1 MGKKSNALGIGL
13 NSIISNHSTPLD
25 ESISKD
31 ENGNSIQI
39 EKINLD
45 LIDANPYQPRTEFNE
60 EELLE
65 LAETIQEQ
73 GLIQPITVR
82 KFNGRYQIVSGERRT
97 RAARLAGWKTIDA
110 YVHELLSDKKMAE
123 WSLIEN
129 IQRVDLNAIEVAKS
143 YTQLLENYGYTHDDL
158 AKSVGKSRAVITNSL
173 RLLKLPEQV
182 QTWIIEGKISQSAAR
197 ALLSPGI
204 SDPEAVA
211 RDIIEKG
218 MNVRNIETLAK
229 NNETKEQNPEKT
241 KKEIKPLDP
250 NIQAF
255 IQKMEEFFGT
265 KVKLQQTADD
275 SSKGKLIIDYYS
287 FEDLTRIQEKM
298 EGLN

>member
-1 MGKKSNALGIGL
+1 MALGQGL
-13 NSIISNHSTPLD
+13 STIMQSHAQTLND
-25 ESISKD
+25 QLNQD
-31 ENGNSIQI
+31 ENGNTIQVK
-39 EKINLD
+39 KINLD
-45 LIDANPYQPRTEFNE
+45 LIDPNPYQPRTEFNE
-60 EELLE
+60 EELVE
-65 LAETIQEQ
+65 LAETIEQQ

-97 RAARLAGWKTIDA
+97 RAARLAGWTTIDA

-129 IQRVDLNAIEVAKS
+129 IQRVDLNAVEVAKS
-143 YTQLLENYGYTHDDL
+143 YEKLIENYGYTHDDL
-158 AKSVGKSRAVITNSL
+158 AKSVGKSRSAVTNAL

-182 QTWIIEGKISQSAAR
+182 QAWISEGKISQSAAR
-197 ALLSPGI
+197 TLLSPEI

-218 MNVRNIETLAK
+218 MNVREIEQISK
-229 NNETKEQNPEKT
+229 DK
-241 KKEIKPLDP
+241 KKEKAPKDPAVETPLDP
-250 NIQAF
+250 NIVSF
-255 IQKMEEFFGT
+255 LKKMEEFFGT
-265 KVKLQQTADD
+265 SVKLQKGSENA
-275 SSKGKLIIDYYS
+275 SKGKLIIDYYS

>member
-73 GLIQPITVR
+73 GVIQAVTVR

-97 RAARLAGWKTIDA
+97 RAARLAGWTTIDA

-143 YTQLLENYGYTHDDL
+143 YEKLIENYGYTHDDL
-158 AKSVGKSRAVITNSL
+158 AKSVGKSRSAVTNAL

-182 QTWIIEGKISQSAAR
+182 QAWISEGKISQSAAR
-197 ALLSPGI
+197 TLLSPEI

-218 MNVRNIETLAK
+218 MNVREIEQISK
-229 NNETKEQNPEKT
+229 DK
-241 KKEIKPLDP
+241 KKEKATKDPAVETPLDP
-250 NIQAF
+250 NIASF
-255 IQKMEEFFGT
+255 LKKMEEFFGT
-265 KVKLQQTADD
+265 SVKLQKGSENA
-275 SSKGKLIIDYYS
+275 SKGKLIIDYYS

>member
-1 MGKKSNALGIGL
+1 MALGQGL
-13 NSIISNHSTPLD
+13 STIMQSHAQTLND
-25 ESISKD
+25 QLNQD
-31 ENGNSIQI
+31 ENGNTIQVK
-39 EKINLD
+39 KINLD
-45 LIDANPYQPRTEFNE
+45 LIDPNPYQPRTEFNE
-60 EELLE
+60 EELVE
-65 LAETIQEQ
+65 LAETIEQQ

-97 RAARLAGWKTIDA
+97 RAARLAGWTTIDA

-123 WSLIEN
+123 WSLIET

-143 YTQLLENYGYTHDDL
+143 YEKLIENYGYTHDDL
-158 AKSVGKSRAVITNSL
+158 ATSVGKSRSAVTNAL

-182 QTWIIEGKISQSAAR
+182 QAWISEGKISQSAAR
-197 ALLSPGI
+197 TLLSPEI

-218 MNVRNIETLAK
+218 MNVREIEQISK
-229 NNETKEQNPEKT
+229 DK
-241 KKEIKPLDP
+241 KKEKASKDPAVETPLDP
-250 NIQAF
+250 NIVSF
-255 IQKMEEFFGT
+255 LKKMEEFFGT
-265 KVKLQQTADD
+265 SVKLQKGSENA
-275 SSKGKLIIDYYS
+275 SKGKLIIDYYS

>member
-1 MGKKSNALGIGL
+1 MALGQGL
-13 NSIISNHSTPLD
+13 STIMQSHAQTLND
-25 ESISKD
+25 QLNQD
-31 ENGNSIQI
+31 ENGNTIQVK
-39 EKINLD
+39 KINLD
-45 LIDANPYQPRTEFNE
+45 LIDPNPYQPRTEFNE
-60 EELLE
+60 EELDE
-65 LAETIQEQ
+65 LAETIEQQ
-73 GLIQPITVR
+73 GLFQPITVR

-97 RAARLAGWKTIDA
+97 RAARLAGWTTIDA

-143 YTQLLENYGYTHDDL
+143 YEKLIENYGYTHDDL
-158 AKSVGKSRAVITNSL
+158 AKSVGKSRSAVTNAL

-182 QTWIIEGKISQSAAR
+182 QAWISEGKLSQSAAR
-197 ALLSPGI
+197 TLLSPEI

-218 MNVRNIETLAK
+218 MNVREIEQISK
-229 NNETKEQNPEKT
+229 DK
-241 KKEIKPLDP
+241 KKEKAPKDPTVETPLDP
-250 NIQAF
+250 NIVSF
-255 IQKMEEFFGT
+255 LKKMEEFFGT
-265 KVKLQQTADD
+265 SVKLQKGSENA
-275 SSKGKLIIDYYS
+275 SKGKLIIDYYS

>member
-1 MGKKSNALGIGL
+1 MALGQGL
-13 NSIISNHSTPLD
+13 STIMQSHAQTLND
-25 ESISKD
+25 QLNQD
-31 ENGNSIQI
+31 ENGNTIQVK
-39 EKINLD
+39 KINLD
-45 LIDANPYQPRTEFNE
+45 LIDPNPYQPRTEFNE
-60 EELLE
+60 EELVE
-65 LAETIQEQ
+65 LAETIEQQ

-97 RAARLAGWKTIDA
+97 RAARLAGWTTIDA

-143 YTQLLENYGYTHDDL
+143 YEKLIENYGYTHDDL
-158 AKSVGKSRAVITNSL
+158 AKSVGKSRSAVTNAL

-182 QTWIIEGKISQSAAR
+182 QAWISEGKLSQSAAR
-197 ALLSPGI
+197 TLLSPEI

-218 MNVRNIETLAK
+218 MNVREIEQISK
-229 NNETKEQNPEKT
+229 DK
-241 KKEIKPLDP
+241 KKEKAPKDPAVETPLDP
-250 NIQAF
+250 NIASF
-255 IQKMEEFFGT
+255 LKKMEEFFGT
-265 KVKLQQTADD
+265 SVKLQKGSENA
-275 SSKGKLIIDYYS
+275 SKGKLIIDYYS

>member
-1 MGKKSNALGIGL
+1 MGKKSMALGQGL
-13 NSIISNHSTPLD
+13 STIMQSHAQTLND
-25 ESISKD
+25 QLNQD
-31 ENGNSIQI
+31 ENGNAIKV

-45 LIDANPYQPRTEFNE
+45 LIDTNPYQPRTEFNE
-60 EELLE
+60 DELVE
-65 LAETIQEQ
+65 LAETIEQQ

-97 RAARLAGWKTIDA
+97 RAARLAGWTTIDA

-143 YTQLLENYGYTHDDL
+143 YEKLIENYGYTHDDL
-158 AKSVGKSRAVITNSL
+158 AKSVGKSRSAVTNAL

-182 QTWIIEGKISQSAAR
+182 QAWISEGKLSQSAAR
-197 ALLSPGI
+197 SLLSPEI
-204 SDPEAVA
+204 TDPESVA

-218 MNVRNIETLAK
+218 MNVREIEQISK
-229 NNETKEQNPEKT
+229 DK
-241 KKEIKPLDP
+241 KKEKASKDPIAETPLDP
-250 NIQAF
+250 NIVSF
-255 IQKMEEFFGT
+255 LKKMEEFFGT
-265 KVKLQQTADD
+265 SVKLQKGSDNA
-275 SSKGKLIIDYYS
+275 SKGKLIIDYYS

>member
-1 MGKKSNALGIGL
+1 MALGQGL
-13 NSIISNHSTPLD
+13 STIMQSHAQTLND
-25 ESISKD
+25 QLNQD
-31 ENGNSIQI
+31 ENGNTIQVK
-39 EKINLD
+39 KINLD
-45 LIDANPYQPRTEFNE
+45 LIDPNPYQPRTEFNE
-60 EELLE
+60 EELVE
-65 LAETIQEQ
+65 LAETIEQQ

-97 RAARLAGWKTIDA
+97 RAARLAGWTTIDA

-143 YTQLLENYGYTHDDL
+143 YEKLIENYGYTHDDL
-158 AKSVGKSRAVITNSL
+158 AKSVGKSRSAVTNAL

-182 QTWIIEGKISQSAAR
+182 QAWISEGKISQSAAR
-197 ALLSPGI
+197 TLLSPEI

-218 MNVRNIETLAK
+218 MNVREIEQISK
-229 NNETKEQNPEKT
+229 DK
-241 KKEIKPLDP
+241 KKEKASKDPAVEPPLDP
-250 NIQAF
+250 NIVSF
-255 IQKMEEFFGT
+255 LKKMEEFFGT
-265 KVKLQQTADD
+265 SVKLQKGSENA
-275 SSKGKLIIDYYS
+275 SKGKLIIDYYS

>member
-1 MGKKSNALGIGL
+1 MALGQGL
-13 NSIISNHSTPLD
+13 STIMQSHAQTLND
-25 ESISKD
+25 QLNQD
-31 ENGNSIQI
+31 ENGNAIKV

-45 LIDANPYQPRTEFNE
+45 LIDTNPYQPRKEFNE
-60 EELLE
+60 DELVE
-65 LAETIQEQ
+65 LAETIEQQ

-97 RAARLAGWKTIDA
+97 RAARLAGWTTIDA

-129 IQRVDLNAIEVAKS
+129 IQRVDLNAIEIAKS
-143 YTQLLENYGYTHDDL
+143 YEKLIENYGYTHDDL
-158 AKSVGKSRAVITNSL
+158 AKSVGKSRSAVTNAL

-182 QTWIIEGKISQSAAR
+182 QAWISEGKLSQSAAR
-197 ALLSPGI
+197 SLLSPEI
-204 SDPEAVA
+204 TDPESVA

-218 MNVRNIETLAK
+218 MNVREIENLAK
-229 NNETKEQNPEKT
+229 EN
-241 KKEIKPLDP
+241 KKEKAPKEPVTETPLDP
-250 NIQAF
+250 NIVSF
-255 IQKMEEFFGT
+255 LKKMEEFFGT
-265 KVKLQQTADD
+265 SVKLQKGTENA
-275 SSKGKLIIDYYS
+275 SKGKLIIDYYS

>member
-1 MGKKSNALGIGL
+1 MALGQGL
-13 NSIISNHSTPLD
+13 STIMQSHAQTLND
-25 ESISKD
+25 QLNQD
-31 ENGNSIQI
+31 ENGNTIQVK
-39 EKINLD
+39 KINLD
-45 LIDANPYQPRTEFNE
+45 LIDPNPYQPRTEFNE
-60 EELLE
+60 EELVE
-65 LAETIQEQ
+65 LAETIEQQ

-97 RAARLAGWKTIDA
+97 RAARLAGWTTIDA

-143 YTQLLENYGYTHDDL
+143 YEKLIENYGYTHDDL
-158 AKSVGKSRAVITNSL
+158 AKSVGKSRSAVTNAL

-182 QTWIIEGKISQSAAR
+182 QAWISEGKLSQSAAR
-197 ALLSPGI
+197 TLLSPEI
-204 SDPEAVA
+204 SDPETVA

-218 MNVRNIETLAK
+218 MNVREIEQISK
-229 NNETKEQNPEKT
+229 DK
-241 KKEIKPLDP
+241 KKEKAPKDPAVETPLDP
-250 NIQAF
+250 NIVSF
-255 IQKMEEFFGT
+255 LKKMEEFFGT
-265 KVKLQQTADD
+265 SVKLQKGSENA
-275 SSKGKLIIDYYS
+275 SKGKLIIDYYS

>member
-1 MGKKSNALGIGL
+1 MALGQGL
-13 NSIISNHSTPLD
+13 STIMQSHSQTLND
-25 ESISKD
+25 QLNQD
-31 ENGNSIQI
+31 ENGNAIKV

-45 LIDANPYQPRTEFNE
+45 LIDTNPYQPRTEFNE
-60 EELLE
+60 DELVE
-65 LAETIQEQ
+65 LAETIEQQ

-97 RAARLAGWKTIDA
+97 RAARLAGWTTIDA

-143 YTQLLENYGYTHDDL
+143 YEKLIENYGYTHDDL
-158 AKSVGKSRAVITNSL
+158 AKSVGKSRSAVTNAL

-182 QTWIIEGKISQSAAR
+182 QAWISEGKLSQSAAR
-197 ALLSPGI
+197 SLLSPEI
-204 SDPEAVA
+204 TDPESVA

-218 MNVRNIETLAK
+218 MNVREIEQISK
-229 NNETKEQNPEKT
+229 DK
-241 KKEIKPLDP
+241 KKEKASKDPIAETPLDP
-250 NIQAF
+250 NIVSF
-255 IQKMEEFFGT
+255 LKKMEEFFGT
-265 KVKLQQTADD
+265 SVKLQKGSDNA
-275 SSKGKLIIDYYS
+275 SKGKLIIDYYS

>member
-1 MGKKSNALGIGL
+1 MALGQGL
-13 NSIISNHSTPLD
+13 STIMQSHAQTLND
-25 ESISKD
+25 QLNQD
-31 ENGNSIQI
+31 ENGNTIQVK
-39 EKINLD
+39 KINLD
-45 LIDANPYQPRTEFNE
+45 LIDPNPYQPRTEFNE
-60 EELLE
+60 EELVE
-65 LAETIQEQ
+65 LAETIEQQ

-97 RAARLAGWKTIDA
+97 RAARLAGWTTIDA

-143 YTQLLENYGYTHDDL
+143 YEKLIENYGYTHDDL
-158 AKSVGKSRAVITNSL
+158 AKSVGKSRSAVTNAL

-182 QTWIIEGKISQSAAR
+182 QAWISEGKISQSAAR
-197 ALLSPGI
+197 TLLSPEI

-218 MNVRNIETLAK
+218 MNVREIEQISK
-229 NNETKEQNPEKT
+229 DK
-241 KKEIKPLDP
+241 KKEKAPKDPAVETPLDP
-250 NIQAF
+250 NIVSFLKQ
-255 IQKMEEFFGT
+255 MEEFFGT
-265 KVKLQQTADD
+265 SVKLQKGSENA
-275 SSKGKLIIDYYS
+275 SKGKLIIDYYS

>member
-1 MGKKSNALGIGL
+1 MALGQGL
-13 NSIISNHSTPLD
+13 STIMQSHAQTLND
-25 ESISKD
+25 QLNQD
-31 ENGNSIQI
+31 ENGNTIQVK
-39 EKINLD
+39 KINLD
-45 LIDANPYQPRTEFNE
+45 LIDPNPYQPRTEFNE
-60 EELLE
+60 EELVE
-65 LAETIQEQ
+65 LAETIEQQ

-97 RAARLAGWKTIDA
+97 RAARLAGWTTIDA

-143 YTQLLENYGYTHDDL
+143 YEKLIKNYGYTHDDL
-158 AKSVGKSRAVITNSL
+158 AKSVGKSRSAVTNAL

-182 QTWIIEGKISQSAAR
+182 QAWISEGKISQSAAR
-197 ALLSPGI
+197 TLLSPEI

-218 MNVRNIETLAK
+218 MNVREIEQISK
-229 NNETKEQNPEKT
+229 DK
-241 KKEIKPLDP
+241 KKEKASKDPAVETPLDP
-250 NIQAF
+250 NIVSF
-255 IQKMEEFFGT
+255 LKKMEEFFGT
-265 KVKLQQTADD
+265 SVKLQKGSENA
-275 SSKGKLIIDYYS
+275 SKGKLIIDYYS

>member
-1 MGKKSNALGIGL
+1 MALGQGL
-13 NSIISNHSTPLD
+13 STIMQSHAQTLND
-25 ESISKD
+25 QLNQD
-31 ENGNSIQI
+31 ENGNTIQVK
-39 EKINLD
+39 KINLD
-45 LIDANPYQPRTEFNE
+45 LIDPNPYQPRSEFNE
-60 EELLE
+60 EELVE
-65 LAETIQEQ
+65 LAETIEQQ

-97 RAARLAGWKTIDA
+97 RAARLAGWTTIDA

-143 YTQLLENYGYTHDDL
+143 YEKLIENYGYTHDDL
-158 AKSVGKSRAVITNSL
+158 AKSVGKSRSAVTNAL

-182 QTWIIEGKISQSAAR
+182 QAWISEGKLSQSAAR
-197 ALLSPGI
+197 TLLSPEI

-218 MNVRNIETLAK
+218 MNVREIEQISK
-229 NNETKEQNPEKT
+229 DK
-241 KKEIKPLDP
+241 KKEKAPKDPAVETPLDP
-250 NIQAF
+250 NIVSF
-255 IQKMEEFFGT
+255 LKKMEEFFGT
-265 KVKLQQTADD
+265 SVKLQKGSENA
-275 SSKGKLIIDYYS
+275 SKGKLIIDYYS

>member
-1 MGKKSNALGIGL
+1 MALGQGL
-13 NSIISNHSTPLD
+13 STIMQSHAQTLND
-25 ESISKD
+25 QLNQD
-31 ENGNSIQI
+31 ENGNTIQVK
-39 EKINLD
+39 KINLD
-45 LIDANPYQPRTEFNE
+45 LIDPNPYQPRTEFNE
-60 EELLE
+60 EELVE
-65 LAETIQEQ
+65 LAETIEQQ

-97 RAARLAGWKTIDA
+97 RAARLAGWTTIDA

-143 YTQLLENYGYTHDDL
+143 YEKLIENYGYTHDDL
-158 AKSVGKSRAVITNSL
+158 AKSVGKSRSAVTNAL

-182 QTWIIEGKISQSAAR
+182 QAWISEGKISHSAAR
-197 ALLSPGI
+197 TLLSPEI

-218 MNVRNIETLAK
+218 MNVREIEQISK
-229 NNETKEQNPEKT
+229 DK
-241 KKEIKPLDP
+241 KKEKAPKDPAVETPLDP
-250 NIQAF
+250 NIVSF
-255 IQKMEEFFGT
+255 LKKMEEFFGT
-265 KVKLQQTADD
+265 SVKLQKGSENA
-275 SSKGKLIIDYYS
+275 SKGKLIIDYYS

>member
-1 MGKKSNALGIGL
+1 M
-13 NSIISNHSTPLD
+13 
-25 ESISKD
+25 
-31 ENGNSIQI
+31 
-39 EKINLD
+39 
-45 LIDANPYQPRTEFNE
+45 
-60 EELLE
+60 
-65 LAETIQEQ
+65 
-73 GLIQPITVR
+73 IQPITVR

-97 RAARLAGWKTIDA
+97 RAARLAGWTTIDA

-143 YTQLLENYGYTHDDL
+143 YEKLIENYGYTHDDL
-158 AKSVGKSRAVITNSL
+158 AKSVGKSRSAVTNAL

-182 QTWIIEGKISQSAAR
+182 QAWISEGKISQSAAR
-197 ALLSPGI
+197 TLLSPEI

-218 MNVRNIETLAK
+218 MNVREIEQISK
-229 NNETKEQNPEKT
+229 DK
-241 KKEIKPLDP
+241 KKEKAPKDPAVETPLDP
-250 NIQAF
+250 NIVSF
-255 IQKMEEFFGT
+255 LKKMEEFFGT
-265 KVKLQQTADD
+265 SVKLQKGSENA
-275 SSKGKLIIDYYS
+275 SKGKLIIDYYS

>member
-1 MGKKSNALGIGL
+1 MALGQGL
-13 NSIISNHSTPLD
+13 STIMQSHAQTLND
-25 ESISKD
+25 QLNQD
-31 ENGNSIQI
+31 ENGNTIQVK
-39 EKINLD
+39 KINLD
-45 LIDANPYQPRTEFNE
+45 LIDPNPYQPRTEFNE
-60 EELLE
+60 EELVE
-65 LAETIQEQ
+65 LAETIEQQ

-97 RAARLAGWKTIDA
+97 RAARLAGWTTIDA

-143 YTQLLENYGYTHDDL
+143 YEKLIENYGYTHDDL
-158 AKSVGKSRAVITNSL
+158 AKSVGKSRSAVTNAL

-182 QTWIIEGKISQSAAR
+182 QAWISEGKLSQSAAR
-197 ALLSPGI
+197 TLLSPEI

-218 MNVRNIETLAK
+218 MNVREIEQISK
-229 NNETKEQNPEKT
+229 DK
-241 KKEIKPLDP
+241 KKEKAPKDPAVETPLDP
-250 NIQAF
+250 NIVSF
-255 IQKMEEFFGT
+255 LKKMEEFFGT
-265 KVKLQQTADD
+265 SVKLQKGSENA
-275 SSKGKLIIDYYS
+275 SKGKLIIDYYS

>member
-1 MGKKSNALGIGL
+1 MALGQGL
-13 NSIISNHSTPLD
+13 STIMQSHAQTLND
-25 ESISKD
+25 QLNQD
-31 ENGNSIQI
+31 ENGNTIQVK
-39 EKINLD
+39 KINLD
-45 LIDANPYQPRTEFNE
+45 LIDPNPYQPRTEFNE
-60 EELLE
+60 EELVE
-65 LAETIQEQ
+65 LAETIEQQ

-97 RAARLAGWKTIDA
+97 RAARLAGWTTIDA

-143 YTQLLENYGYTHDDL
+143 YEKLIENYGYTHDDL
-158 AKSVGKSRAVITNSL
+158 AKSVGKSRSAVTNAL

-182 QTWIIEGKISQSAAR
+182 QAWLSEGKLSQSAAR
-197 ALLSPGI
+197 TLLSPEI

-218 MNVRNIETLAK
+218 MNVREIEQISK
-229 NNETKEQNPEKT
+229 DK
-241 KKEIKPLDP
+241 KKEKAPKDPAVETPLDP
-250 NIQAF
+250 NIVSF
-255 IQKMEEFFGT
+255 LKKMEEFFGT
-265 KVKLQQTADD
+265 SVKLQKGSENA
-275 SSKGKLIIDYYS
+275 SKGKLIIDYYS

>member
-1 MGKKSNALGIGL
+1 MALGQGL
-13 NSIISNHSTPLD
+13 STIMQSHAQTLND
-25 ESISKD
+25 QLNQD
-31 ENGNSIQI
+31 ENGNAIKV

-45 LIDANPYQPRTEFNE
+45 LIDTNPYQPRTEFNE
-60 EELLE
+60 DELVE
-65 LAETIQEQ
+65 LAETIEQQ

-97 RAARLAGWKTIDA
+97 RAARLAGWTTIDA

-143 YTQLLENYGYTHDDL
+143 YEKLIENYGYTHDDL
-158 AKSVGKSRAVITNSL
+158 AKSVGKSRSAVTNAL

-182 QTWIIEGKISQSAAR
+182 QAWISEGKLSQSAAR
-197 ALLSPGI
+197 SLLSPEI
-204 SDPEAVA
+204 TDPESVA

-218 MNVRNIETLAK
+218 MNVREIEQISK
-229 NNETKEQNPEKT
+229 DK
-241 KKEIKPLDP
+241 KKEKASKDPIAETPLDP
-250 NIQAF
+250 NIVSF
-255 IQKMEEFFGT
+255 LKKMEEFFGT
-265 KVKLQQTADD
+265 SVKLQKGSDNA
-275 SSKGKLIIDYYS
+275 SKGKLIIDYYS

>member
-1 MGKKSNALGIGL
+1 MALGQGL
-13 NSIISNHSTPLD
+13 STIMQSHAQTLND
-25 ESISKD
+25 QLNQD
-31 ENGNSIQI
+31 ENGNTIQVK
-39 EKINLD
+39 KINLD
-45 LIDANPYQPRTEFNE
+45 LIDPNPYQPRTEVNE
-60 EELLE
+60 EQLVE
-65 LAETIQEQ
+65 LAETIEQQ

-97 RAARLAGWKTIDA
+97 RAARLAGWTTIDA

-143 YTQLLENYGYTHDDL
+143 YEKLIENYGYTHDDL
-158 AKSVGKSRAVITNSL
+158 AKSVGKSRSAVTNAL

-182 QTWIIEGKISQSAAR
+182 QAWISEGKISQSAAR
-197 ALLSPGI
+197 TLLSPEI

-218 MNVRNIETLAK
+218 MNVREIEQISK
-229 NNETKEQNPEKT
+229 DK
-241 KKEIKPLDP
+241 KKEKAPKDPAVETPLDP
-250 NIQAF
+250 NIVSF
-255 IQKMEEFFGT
+255 LKKMEEFFGT
-265 KVKLQQTADD
+265 SVKLQKGSENA
-275 SSKGKLIIDYYS
+275 SKGKLIIDYYS

>member
-1 MGKKSNALGIGL
+1 MALGQGL
-13 NSIISNHSTPLD
+13 STIMQSHAQTLND
-25 ESISKD
+25 QLNQD
-31 ENGNSIQI
+31 ENGNTIQVK
-39 EKINLD
+39 KINLD
-45 LIDANPYQPRTEFNE
+45 LIDPNPYQPRTEFNE
-60 EELLE
+60 EELVE
-65 LAETIQEQ
+65 LAETIEQQ

-97 RAARLAGWKTIDA
+97 RAARLAGWTTIDA

-143 YTQLLENYGYTHDDL
+143 YEKLIENYGYTHDDL
-158 AKSVGKSRAVITNSL
+158 AKSVGKSRSAVTNAL

-182 QTWIIEGKISQSAAR
+182 QAWISEGKISQSAAR
-197 ALLSPGI
+197 TLLSPEI

-218 MNVRNIETLAK
+218 MNVREIEQISK
-229 NNETKEQNPEKT
+229 DK
-241 KKEIKPLDP
+241 KKEKAPKDPAVETPLDP
-250 NIQAF
+250 NIVSF
-255 IQKMEEFFGT
+255 LKKMEEFFGT
-265 KVKLQQTADD
+265 SVKLQKGSENA
-275 SSKGKLIIDYYS
+275 SKGKLIIDYYS

>member
-1 MGKKSNALGIGL
+1 MGKKSMALGQGL
-13 NSIISNHSTPLD
+13 STIMQSHAQTLND
-25 ESISKD
+25 QLNQD
-31 ENGNSIQI
+31 ENGNTIQVK
-39 EKINLD
+39 KINLD
-45 LIDANPYQPRTEFNE
+45 LIDPNPYQPRTEFNE
-60 EELLE
+60 EELVE
-65 LAETIQEQ
+65 LAETIEQQ

-97 RAARLAGWKTIDA
+97 RAARLAGWTTIDA

-143 YTQLLENYGYTHDDL
+143 YEKLIENYGYTHDDL
-158 AKSVGKSRAVITNSL
+158 AKSVGKSRSAVTNAL

-182 QTWIIEGKISQSAAR
+182 QAWISEGKISQSAAR
-197 ALLSPGI
+197 TLLSPEI

-218 MNVRNIETLAK
+218 MNVREIEQISK
-229 NNETKEQNPEKT
+229 DK
-241 KKEIKPLDP
+241 KKEKAPKDPAVETPLDP
-250 NIQAF
+250 NIASF
-255 IQKMEEFFGT
+255 LKKMEEFFGT
-265 KVKLQQTADD
+265 SVKLQKGSENA
-275 SSKGKLIIDYYS
+275 SKGKLIIDYYS

>member
-1 MGKKSNALGIGL
+1 MALGQGL
-13 NSIISNHSTPLD
+13 STIMQSHAQTLND
-25 ESISKD
+25 QLNQD
-31 ENGNSIQI
+31 ENGNTIQVK
-39 EKINLD
+39 KINLD
-45 LIDANPYQPRTEFNE
+45 LIDPNPYQPRTEFNE
-60 EELLE
+60 EELVE
-65 LAETIQEQ
+65 LAETIEQQ

-97 RAARLAGWKTIDA
+97 RAARLAGWTTIDA

-143 YTQLLENYGYTHDDL
+143 YEKLIENYGYTHDDL
-158 AKSVGKSRAVITNSL
+158 AKSVGKSRSAVTNAL

-182 QTWIIEGKISQSAAR
+182 QAWISEGKISQSAAR
-197 ALLSPGI
+197 TLLSPEI

-218 MNVRNIETLAK
+218 MNVREIEQISK
-229 NNETKEQNPEKT
+229 DK
-241 KKEIKPLDP
+241 KKEKASKDPAVETPLDP
-250 NIQAF
+250 NIVSF
-255 IQKMEEFFGT
+255 LKKMEEFFGT
-265 KVKLQQTADD
+265 SVKLQKGSENA
-275 SSKGKLIIDYYS
+275 SKGKLIIDYYS

>member
-1 MGKKSNALGIGL
+1 MALGQGL
-13 NSIISNHSTPLD
+13 STIMQSHAQTVNDQLNQ
-25 ESISKD
+25 D
-31 ENGNSIQI
+31 ENGNTIQVK
-39 EKINLD
+39 KINLD
-45 LIDANPYQPRTEFNE
+45 LIDPNPYQPRTEFNE
-60 EELLE
+60 EELVE
-65 LAETIQEQ
+65 LAETIEQQ

-97 RAARLAGWKTIDA
+97 RAARLAGWTTIDA

-143 YTQLLENYGYTHDDL
+143 YEKLIENYGYTHDDL
-158 AKSVGKSRAVITNSL
+158 AKSVGKSRSAVTNAL

-182 QTWIIEGKISQSAAR
+182 QAWISEGKISQSAAR
-197 ALLSPGI
+197 TLLSPEI

-218 MNVRNIETLAK
+218 MNVREIEQISK
-229 NNETKEQNPEKT
+229 DK
-241 KKEIKPLDP
+241 KKEKAPKDPAVETPLDP
-250 NIQAF
+250 NIVSF
-255 IQKMEEFFGT
+255 LKKMEEFFGT
-265 KVKLQQTADD
+265 SVKLQKGSENA
-275 SSKGKLIIDYYS
+275 SKGKLIIDYYS

>member
-1 MGKKSNALGIGL
+1 MGKKSMALGQGL
-13 NSIISNHSTPLD
+13 STIMQSHAQTLND
-25 ESISKD
+25 QLNQD
-31 ENGNSIQI
+31 ENGNTIQVK
-39 EKINLD
+39 KINLD
-45 LIDANPYQPRTEFNE
+45 LIDPNPYQPRTEFNE
-60 EELLE
+60 EELVE
-65 LAETIQEQ
+65 LAETIEQQ

-97 RAARLAGWKTIDA
+97 RAARLAGWTTIDA

-143 YTQLLENYGYTHDDL
+143 YEKLIENYGYTHDDL
-158 AKSVGKSRAVITNSL
+158 AKSVGKSRSAVTNAL

-182 QTWIIEGKISQSAAR
+182 QAWISEGKISQSAAR
-197 ALLSPGI
+197 TLLSPEI

-218 MNVRNIETLAK
+218 MNVREIEQISK
-229 NNETKEQNPEKT
+229 DK
-241 KKEIKPLDP
+241 KKEKAPKDPAVETPLDP
-250 NIQAF
+250 NIVSF
-255 IQKMEEFFGT
+255 LKKMEEFFGT
-265 KVKLQQTADD
+265 SVKLQKGSENA
-275 SSKGKLIIDYYS
+275 SKGKLIIDYYS

>member
-1 MGKKSNALGIGL
+1 MALGQGL
-13 NSIISNHSTPLD
+13 STIMQSHAQTLND
-25 ESISKD
+25 QLNQD
-31 ENGNSIQI
+31 ENGNTIQVK
-39 EKINLD
+39 KINLD
-45 LIDANPYQPRTEFNE
+45 LIDPNPYQPRTEFNE
-60 EELLE
+60 EELVE
-65 LAETIQEQ
+65 LAETIEQQ

-97 RAARLAGWKTIDA
+97 RAARLAGWTTIDA

-143 YTQLLENYGYTHDDL
+143 YEKLIENYGYTHDDL
-158 AKSVGKSRAVITNSL
+158 AKSVGKSRSAVTNAL

-182 QTWIIEGKISQSAAR
+182 QAWISEGKLSQSAAR
-197 ALLSPGI
+197 SLLSPEI

-218 MNVRNIETLAK
+218 MNVREIEQISK
-229 NNETKEQNPEKT
+229 DK
-241 KKEIKPLDP
+241 KKEKAPKDPAVETPLDP
-250 NIQAF
+250 NIVSF
-255 IQKMEEFFGT
+255 LKKMEEFFGT
-265 KVKLQQTADD
+265 SVKLQKGSENA
-275 SSKGKLIIDYYS
+275 SKGKLIIDYYS